1 MQNLPEVGTCFEPPT
16 TILIPEGAFQWNPKI
31 EQWVCRISAEKFNG
45 TYDDLNFLL
54 QYAGNVQRAEGRV
67 IPFGI
72 LKTTR
77 TIHYI

>member
-1 MQNLPEVGTCFEPPT
+1 MESRNQ
-16 TILIPEGAFQWNPKI
+16 
-31 EQWVCRISAEKFNG
+31 QWVCRISAEKFNG
-45 TYDDLNFLL
+45 TYADLNLLL
-54 QYAGNVQRAEGRV
+54 QYPGNDARAEGRV